1 MIPLCSREGRSRG
14 PLPEARG
21 TSLMEFL
28 LSIVTVMFVLFW
40 MWEGTMVV
48 YTYSVLSDSAK
59 EGVRYASVHGPGNS
73 NCSGP
78 APSTASA
85 CPDPS
90 ANNVAA
96 VVKDY
101 AGYSFQNI
109 SAIQVAVSYPD
120 STNAASNRIRVV
132 VNYDYVPYLKL
143 PWNPPHLKAV
153 ADGRVMN

>member
-1 MIPLCSREGRSRG
+1 MIPLYSSEGRSRG
-14 PLPEARG
+14 PLPEGRG

-28 LSIVTVMFVLFW
+28 LSIMTVMFVLFW

-59 EGVRYASVHGPGNS
+59 EGVRYAMVHGPGNS

-90 ANNVAA
+90 ATNVAA
-96 VVKDY
+96 VVQDY
-101 AGYSFQNI
+101 AGFSFHDL
-109 SAIQVAVSYPD
+109 SLIQVAVGYPD
-120 STNAASNRIRVV
+120 STHAASN
-132 VNYDYVPYLKL
+132 P
-143 PWNPPHLKAV
+143 
-153 ADGRVMN
+153 